1 MTNKP
6 INSEII
12 LGVPI
17 NNYELGKDYIILYSD
32 NMLIGSMPFLNV
44 GNDKLMFDMDKSNLD
59 KLRWDLIYFNYKDII
74 DDKIKVLFETE
85 DIEITT
91 GSFRTL
97 YVRHLINRSVKRVD
111 CFYSKKEWH
120 LNII

>member
-1 MTNKP
+1 MSNKP

-17 NNYELGKDYIILYSD
+17 NNYELGKDYIILYS
-32 NMLIGSMPFLNV
+32 NNQLIGTMPFLNV

-74 DDKIKVLFETE
+74 DNKIKDLFETE

-97 YVRHLINRSVKRVD
+97 YVRHLIDRYVKKVE
-111 CFYSKKEWH
+111 CFYSEKEWQIKI
-120 LNII
+120 L